1 MNIEDCCVHSKTEIS
16 GFCKQYRFLSNFYRC
31 PVWYEGMLYPSVE
44 NAYQALKFLDDE
56 KRKTFCGISP
66 SEAKKLGKSTTLPK
80 NWDLIKVDLMKV
92 LVFNKFSDGDLK
104 KQLLDTDDREL
115 KELNTW
121 HDVFWGVDYKT
132 DKGEN
137 KLGKILMV
145 VRSFWKT

>member
-1 MNIEDCCVHSKTEIS
+1 
-16 GFCKQYRFLSNFYRC
+16 
-31 PVWYEGMLYPSVE
+31 
-44 NAYQALKFLDDE
+44 
-56 KRKTFCGISP
+56 
-66 SEAKKLGKSTTLPK
+66 
-80 NWDLIKVDLMKV
+80 
-92 LVFNKFSDGDLK
+92 
-104 KQLLDTDDREL
+104 L